1 LLVLSKEANK
11 TSEENCRKLEEL
23 VIKLENDI
31 YMLRSEN
38 TEKINHMKE
47 ELLVLSKEANKT
59 SEENCRKLEDALNK
73 LQQRDIPLLKK
84 ELEKYLRKHEHV
96 DMDYTQFEHK
106 FRGTREEIKRRQAGY
121 LKYFLNKNKVLDI
134 GCGRGEFLE
143 LLKESNIDAIGIDL
157 NRENVKYCNEKGL
170 SVVHADAIEYL
181 SQCDNSSLGG
191 VFMSQVAEHLRPNEL
206 ISIIKLAKKKL
217 QPGAYIIIETINPTA
232 LIVFAESYYMDPT
245 HITLVHPLT
254 LKFLIE
260 SEGFSNIETL
270 FLSPVEEA
278 NRLPKPDQAGLDEI
292 ISKLNDLIYGYRDY
306 SVIAKNT

>member
-1 LLVLSKEANK
+1 
-11 TSEENCRKLEEL
+11 
-23 VIKLENDI
+23 
-31 YMLRSEN
+31 M
-38 TEKINHMKE
+38 
-47 ELLVLSKEANKT
+47 
-59 SEENCRKLEDALNK
+59 
-73 LQQRDIPLLKK
+73 
-84 ELEKYLRKHEHV
+84 
-96 DMDYTQFEHK
+96 
-106 FRGTREEIKRRQAGY
+106 
-121 LKYFLNKNKVLDI
+121 
-134 GCGRGEFLE
+134 
-143 LLKESNIDAIGIDL
+143 KESNIDAIGIDL
-157 NRENVKYCNEKGL
+157 NRERNSIAMKGL

-270 FLSPVEEA
+270 FLSPVDEA
-278 NRLPKPDQAGLDEI
+278 NRLPTRDQAGLDE
-292 ISKLNDLIYGYRDY
+292 ISKLNDLIYSYGDY